1 MWPLVGIPQAIA
13 QGMAAYRSVFC
24 RDAGFEHV
32 SRYVSGLLLS
42 ANKTLQGIYSQWVF
56 PSGAAVSRRAMH
68 EAVFESG
75 WDRADLMVQ
84 HRATVSQQQ
93 QGQGPQVISI
103 DWSFAHHERSEQIY
117 GVKRSYDYVEKWMS
131 RYQTVM
137 TAAVANRRRVDGL
150 AVEVQFPNYEAEEK
164 AYLEMTAQ
172 ESYEEMAQVQQRL
185 VELLHYRK
193 NRLAYRKRTEMAVEL
208 VPQIE
213 AEGQFPNAP
222 YAFDNGVLC
231 RPLTEAIEQAG
242 KHWVS
247 ELEGSRLILWSDEWQ
262 RVERVAAAL
271 RHEHPESFRPYSVPS
286 RNGTVKAYWAF
297 TKVVRLKKY
306 GRKRLVIVH
315 ETADL
320 SDPPRYLLTDAL
332 NWESGRIIRT
342 WTYRWPVEVFHEFCK
357 QVAGFESA
365 QLRNEEAVKRHFCLS
380 CLAQSLLYQAP
391 LAGKTS
397 ERFSWADD
405 AQPSL
410 GQHRYGLAREAL
422 EPLLQLAKACFDQG
436 QSVAEVLEVLM
447 PT

>member
-32 SRYVSGLLLS
+32 SRYITGLLLS
-42 ANKTLQGIYSQWVF
+42 ANKTLQGIHSQWVF
-56 PSGAAVSRRAMH
+56 PTGTGVSRRAMH

-75 WDRADLMVQ
+75 WNRERLMEQ
-84 HRATVSQQQ
+84 HRATVSQQH
-93 QGQGPQVISI
+93 QGHGPEVISI
-103 DWSFAHHERSEQIY
+103 DWTFAHHERSEQIY
-117 GVKRSYDYVEKWMS
+117 GVKRSYDYVAKRMS

-137 TAAVANRRRVDGL
+137 TVAVANRARVDGL
-150 AVEVQFPNYEAEEK
+150 AVEVQFPNYAVEEK

-185 VELLHYRK
+185 VELVHYQK

-208 VPQIE
+208 VQQIE

-247 ELEGSRLILWSDEWQ
+247 ELDVSRLILWSDQWQ

-271 RHEHPESFRPYSVPS
+271 RHEHPESFCLHSVPS
-286 RNGTVKAYWAF
+286 RNGTVKFCWAF

-306 GRKRLVIVH
+306 GRKRFVIVH

-320 SDPPRYLLTDAL
+320 SDPPRSLLTDAVT
-332 NWESGRIIRT
+332 WESGRIIRT

-357 QVAGFESA
+357 QVAGFEAA

-380 CLAQSLLYQAP
+380 CLVQSLLYQAP
-391 LAGKTS
+391 LRG
-397 ERFSWADD
+397 
-405 AQPSL
+405 
-410 GQHRYGLAREAL
+410 
-422 EPLLQLAKACFDQG
+422 
-436 QSVAEVLEVLM
+436 
-447 PT
+447 